1 MTLFEPTLIVTL
13 MVIHRG
19 SHVAYDELFHKVV
32 NIIRGE
38 NSSGK
43 STILNFIFYGLGGD
57 LVDWSDVAKL
67 CTHVYLEVLLNDKP
81 ATLLREVSEQHG
93 QPMEVFGGS
102 YIHAIAARRDDWI
115 KYPYRRSESLENF
128 SQALFRLLGIPEV
141 RGDSS
146 ANVTF
151 HQYLRLVYA
160 DQLSP
165 VESLFRFER
174 FDPPTLRDTIGRL
187 HCGAYDGTLYSNE
200 LKLREL
206 QREFDAL
213 TVELRSLYAVLGS
226 ANSMTPEWLN
236 GERATLAEKRR
247 LLMDRIDAAEKEVY
261 SAAEQDALTL
271 AAQDNEFSRVQSI
284 QQRIS
289 QREAEFEG
297 LKLDIADS
305 AHFILSLQAKITAL
319 SDANLAASHIG
330 EVDFQVCPACYAPIS
345 KPDNASQLTCHLCKS
360 PLDDDAAKGRI
371 VALTN
376 DAAIQLKQSEYLQ
389 ARRQKDV
396 EKYRDEIAALRK
408 DWSVASE
415 RLAELQRLPSSEVR
429 ANLRSLHR
437 EVGYLDRQ
445 SEDLEEKAKLIGQI
459 DNLQQRKDA
468 VNGEITRIRS
478 ANERLR
484 SAQDR
489 RLTEAYS
496 VIEEEIR
503 HLLRNDLR
511 RQDSFENAQRVEF
524 DFGANRISVD
534 NHSYFSASSRV
545 ILKSSFFLGLF
556 AAANKLSYF
565 RHPRFCMIDTME
577 DKGMEPVRSHN
588 FQLQVARVSDESRVQ
603 HQIIFATA
611 MIVPDLDE
619 ETYTIGRF
627 STRDEPTLNIG

>member
-1 MTLFEPTLIVTL
+1 VKFGPTC
-13 MVIHRG
+13 
-19 SHVAYDELFHKVV
+19 A
-32 NIIRGE
+32 
-38 NSSGK
+38 
-43 STILNFIFYGLGGD
+43 
-57 LVDWSDVAKL
+57 
-67 CTHVYLEVLLNDKP
+67 
-81 ATLLREVSEQHG
+81 
-93 QPMEVFGGS
+93 
-102 YIHAIAARRDDWI
+102 
-115 KYPYRRSESLENF
+115 
-128 SQALFRLLGIPEV
+128 
-141 RGDSS
+141 
-146 ANVTF
+146 
-151 HQYLRLVYA
+151 
-160 DQLSP
+160 
-165 VESLFRFER
+165 
-174 FDPPTLRDTIGRL
+174 
-187 HCGAYDGTLYSNE
+187 
-200 LKLREL
+200 
-206 QREFDAL
+206 
-213 TVELRSLYAVLGS
+213 
-226 ANSMTPEWLN
+226 
-236 GERATLAEKRR
+236 
-247 LLMDRIDAAEKEVY
+247 
-261 SAAEQDALTL
+261 
-271 AAQDNEFSRVQSI
+271 
-284 QQRIS
+284 
-289 QREAEFEG
+289 
-297 LKLDIADS
+297 
-305 AHFILSLQAKITAL
+305 
-319 SDANLAASHIG
+319 
-330 EVDFQVCPACYAPIS
+330 
-345 KPDNASQLTCHLCKS
+345 
-360 PLDDDAAKGRI
+360 
-371 VALTN
+371 
-376 DAAIQLKQSEYLQ
+376 
-389 ARRQKDV
+389 
-396 EKYRDEIAALRK
+396 
-408 DWSVASE
+408 
-415 RLAELQRLPSSEVR
+415 
-429 ANLRSLHR
+429 LHR